1 MVNHPNR
8 SKRFVD
14 ELMAVYEGPFAV
26 SRGCNLCKFV
36 DTRRKVRGAGRGS
49 GFREGNQQR
58 GRLIQHIK
66 AEHPEAYAEALE
78 AHRARAAAMKTERE
92 RNAGLTV
99 GQILQRDSGEG

>member
-14 ELMAVYEGPFAV
+14 DMMTVYDGPFAV
-26 SRGCNLCKFV
+26 SRGCKLCKFV
-36 DTRRKVRGAGRGS
+36 DTRRKTRGAGRGA

-66 AEHPEAYAEALE
+66 TEHPEAYAEALE
-78 AHRARAAAMKTERE
+78 AHRERAAALKARTERDH
-92 RNAGLTV
+92 GLTI
-99 GQILQRDSGEG
+99 GQILQRDWKKD